1 MFRASVDP
9 AMVKS
14 VKSPS
19 ARPTGAPSQKP
30 APIVSIIVPVLNE
43 ARTIAHALFAL
54 KPFRQRGV
62 EVVVVDG
69 GSHDETAIMARP
81 LADQVI
87 RVTGTRAHRMNE
99 GAKVANGFIF
109 VFLRSDTTLPDDA
122 DTQVMYGR
130 ARDTSVWGRFDLRY
144 AGRHAMLPLFAR
156 LTNWYSATR
165 GIATGDQAMFVQR
178 EAFFRVAGFKDIPF
192 MEDVEISKRLKDISP
207 PIVVTSRVTVPGRHF
222 DQDGFWKTA
231 WQMFQARLRYRFGAD
246 PAELADRYGRE
257 PIGIPPAPLPKP
269 GGPPPPA
276 PRVPLAPLGGLPP
289 DKTSRGPGS
298 GGPRRR

>member
-1 MFRASVDP
+1 
-9 AMVKS
+9 MVKS
-14 VKSPS
+14 VKSPT
-19 ARPTGAPSQKP
+19 ARPAATRSQRP

-43 ARTIAHALFAL
+43 ARTIAQALFAL

-62 EVVVVDG
+62 EIVVVDG
-69 GSHDETAIMARP
+69 GSRDETALLARP

-87 RVTGTRAHRMNE
+87 VGPGTRAHRMNE

-109 VFLRSDTTLPDDA
+109 VFLHSDTKLPDDA

-156 LTNWYSATR
+156 LTNWYSSVR
-165 GIATGDQAMFVQR
+165 GVATGDQAIFVQR
-178 EAFFRVAGFKDIPF
+178 EAFFRVAGFKNIPF

-231 WQMFQARLRYRFGAD
+231 WEMFQARLRYRFGAD
-246 PAELADRYGRE
+246 PAELAERYSRE
-257 PIGIPPAPLPKP
+257 PLGIPPAPSATPETP
-269 GGPPPPA
+269 PSPHVPFGP
-276 PRVPLAPLGGLPP
+276 RGSLPP
-289 DKTSRGPGS
+289 DGAHRGPGS
-298 GGPRRR
+298 SGPRRR